1 MKVMAQRLRYIVSFI
16 YDGKKEKHFS
26 KVCESIDGSGKWRY
40 DSIKYGDRKQDVYEF
55 ILDQFNDPS
64 DDTNIGCAF
73 RYDDVEDLPEITY
86 RRPEDDGDHVEIRI
100 SDMGLFLFRS
110 RVGLLWYEIGM
121 DEPMD
126 SDDLI
131 VFQNRF
137 KELGR
142 KASRQFSIS
151 GGLTVGDIVAQALEP
166 LDLDITFFDKKENH
180 ISAAGR
186 PTPERANLFTYVV
199 LSPSDYRPDHETY
212 RETGHKTNCEADP
225 ETDCA
230 ADPDREIIN
239 EAFWLTSGYNRNF
252 IPLPDVEKTF
262 FHPFGNMWW
271 NLKKEG
277 CGCFVRYDGP
287 KSTFFV
293 NPGNMPSKV
302 MTDYFLLYIL
312 LMHQDHALI
321 RYASEIEGSLP
332 ADSDHFSSH
341 KTSYISTMEDIL
353 ATINTFLAKNIYTS
367 VSYIDHQNEFYLYGA
382 RKLRIRENAESLSL
396 GMDAL
401 ADMQQIQEDHRDD
414 ARSEMNERNE
424 RLSEMKMNIFLA
436 VFSLMTVFSATTD
449 MSSLFEKGA
458 MRYGSPLFDLLLGFI
473 VAATAFL
480 IYELI
485 NNGKR
490 YRRAH
495 KRASEAEKK
504 FEEEYG
510 NGKKE

>member
-16 YDGKKEKHFS
+16 YDRKKEKEFS
-26 KVCESIDGSGKWRY
+26 KVCGSIVSSGKWSY
-40 DSIKYGDRKQDVYEF
+40 DPIKHQDCKQDVYEF
-55 ILDQFNDPS
+55 ILDQFNDPG
-64 DDTNIGCAF
+64 DDTNIGCSF
-73 RYDDVEDLPEITY
+73 KYDDIHNLPGITCHLS
-86 RRPEDDGDHVEIRI
+86 EESSETDIKIRI
-100 SDMGLFLFRS
+100 TDVGLFLFRS
-110 RVGLLWYEIGM
+110 RVGLLWYEISM
-121 DEPMD
+121 DEPVD

-131 VFQNRF
+131 IFQNSF

-142 KASRQFSIS
+142 KASTSLNFHYSSESENSEDTS
-151 GGLTVGDIVAQALEP
+151 GSMTMGDIVARVLEP
-166 LDLDITFFDKKENH
+166 LDLDITFFDKKDNQGN
-180 ISAAGR
+180 SGSR
-186 PTPERANLFTYVV
+186 LTPERANLFTYIVMD
-199 LSPSDYRPDHETY
+199 PSGDKP
-212 RETGHKTNCEADP
+212 
-225 ETDCA
+225 
-230 ADPDREIIN
+230 DPDREIIN
-239 EAFWLTSGYNRNF
+239 EAFWLTSGYNKNF

-262 FHPFGNMWW
+262 FHPFGNIWW

-293 NPGNMPSKV
+293 NNGNMPTRM

-312 LMHQDHALI
+312 LLHQDHALI

-332 ADSDHFSSH
+332 ADSGHFSSH
-341 KTSYISTMEDIL
+341 KTSYISTMEEIL

-401 ADMQQIQEDHRDD
+401 AEMQQIQEDHKDD
-414 ARSEMNERNE
+414 ARNEMNERNE

-458 MRYGSPLFDLLLGFI
+458 MRYGDPLFDLLLGFI
-473 VAATAFL
+473 VAATTFL

-485 NNGKR
+485 NNGRR
-490 YRRAH
+490 YRHAQ
-495 KRASEAEKK
+495 KKASEARRD
-504 FEEEYG
+504 FEREYG
-510 NGKKE
+510 NEKKE